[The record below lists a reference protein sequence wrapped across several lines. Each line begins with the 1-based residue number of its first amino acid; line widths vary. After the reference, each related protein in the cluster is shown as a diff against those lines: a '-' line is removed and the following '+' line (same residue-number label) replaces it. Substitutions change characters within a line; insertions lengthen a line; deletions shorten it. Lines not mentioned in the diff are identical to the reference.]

1 MGGYAAF
8 LGPIT
13 GIMVTDV
20 SACLSSLSGGSET
33 DGSFNAQYW
42 LVHRTHVDVP
52 AMYQPRGRYRYRYG
66 VVSIFFRTLDD
77 ASRTL

>member
-20 SACLSSLSGGSET
+20 STGLSLLSGGSET
-33 DGSFNAQYW
+33 GSFYIQYW

-52 AMYQPRGRYRYRYG
+52 AMYQPRGRYRYKYG
-66 VVSIFFRTLDD
+66 VVGLFFRT
-77 ASRTL
+77 